1 VQFKR
6 DAHGVHGWF
15 MVQDT
20 EGQPSAIPARDFA
33 VAVVSPDDRRCLNPE
48 VLPGTVPGMFLF
60 QIPHRFLTEDGDY
73 TVGMSAPTH
82 RVLPVVR
89 KLHVVR

>member
-1 VQFKR
+1 
-6 DAHGVHGWF
+6 

-20 EGQPSAIPARDFA
+20 EGQPSAIPADEF
-33 VAVVSPDDRRCLNPE
+33 VVGVVSPDDRRCLNP
-48 VLPGTVPGMFLF
+48 VVWPGTVKGMFLF
-60 QIPHRFLTEDGDY
+60 QIPDAFLTEDGDY
-73 TVGMSAPTH
+73 TVSMSAPKH